1 MPNVRSSGRKA
12 PPKNKLRSSRDRMPP
27 IPAAKQTQAQKKAVA
42 EMVAGPRGG
51 LIGPFI
57 PAMRSPEF
65 TRRLQSLGEYLRYS
79 SALGPKL
86 GEMAILIT
94 ARIWTQ
100 QFEWDTHAPIAR
112 KAGLG
117 SDKIDAIAEG
127 RRPANM
133 DAREEIVYDFLTEL
147 NQIRSVTDAT
157 YARAVKA
164 FGEQGVIDMV
174 GTFGYYS
181 TLAMIMNVART
192 PSPGS
197 AGILA
202 PFPS

>member
-1 MPNVRSSGRKA
+1 
-12 PPKNKLRSSRDRMPP
+12 MPP
-27 IPAAKQTQAQKKAVA
+27 ISASKQTPEQKQAVA
-42 EMVAGPRGG
+42 EVIAGPRGK

-65 TRRLQSLGEYLRYS
+65 MRRLQSVGEYLRYS

-100 QFEWDTHAPIAR
+100 QFEWDTHAPIAL
-112 KAGLG
+112 KAGV
-117 SDKIDAIAEG
+117 SKQIVQAIADG
-127 RRPANM
+127 RRPVNM
-133 DAREEIVYDFLTEL
+133 DEQESTVYDFLAEL
-147 NQIRSVTDAT
+147 HQNRGVTDST
-157 YARAVKA
+157 YARAVRA
-164 FGEQGVIDMV
+164 FGEKGVIDMT
-174 GTFGYYS
+174 GTLGYYS

-197 AGILA
+197 AGLLER
-202 PFPS
+202 FPK